1 MPSLRQQHVLVHKL
15 LQLLL
20 TFPFLA
26 RCVCFLLNPDKNDRV
41 NPHVFGLQF
50 IPEDHRDTTTFG
62 WTRSTS

>member
-1 MPSLRQQHVLVHKL
+1 
-15 LQLLL
+15 
-20 TFPFLA
+20 
-26 RCVCFLLNPDKNDRV
+26 VCFLLNPDKNDRV